1 MHEAEARIAL
11 VTRISATT
19 GRQEVLGVI
28 SEREI
33 AKTAYAI
40 AKLVD

>member
-1 MHEAEARIAL
+1 
-11 VTRISATT
+11 VTGLSATT

-28 SEREI
+28 TEREI
-33 AKTAYAI
+33 PRAAYAI

>member
-11 VTRISATT
+11 VMGISRTT

-28 SEREI
+28 TDREI
-33 AKTAYAI
+33 AKAAYAI